1 MNIGQ
6 DTAERRGNFAVT
18 QGMAAENSPIGHD
31 HDTGGDQA
39 TTVQTGAK
47 RMSFLADATFF
58 HVCMSL
64 ITVGLVERAMYLLPE
79 SCVGPDGWL
88 LDTGSAE

>member
-1 MNIGQ
+1 
-6 DTAERRGNFAVT
+6 
-18 QGMAAENSPIGHD
+18 
-31 HDTGGDQA
+31 
-39 TTVQTGAK
+39 
-47 RMSFLADATFF
+47 MSFLADATFF